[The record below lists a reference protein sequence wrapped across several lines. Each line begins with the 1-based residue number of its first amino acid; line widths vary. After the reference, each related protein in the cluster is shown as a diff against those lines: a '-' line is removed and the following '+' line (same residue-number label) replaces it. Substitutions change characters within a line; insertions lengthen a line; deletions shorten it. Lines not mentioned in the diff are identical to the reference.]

1 MSMAKI
7 RMGILGGGGDSFI
20 GPVHRIASSMFDRFE
35 IVGGVFNPNWED
47 NFRFAKKIGLNE
59 DRIYKDL
66 EELLSKEH
74 SLAEDKRIEVV
85 SVLTPNFLH
94 FPMAKRLLEEGFH
107 VICEKPLT
115 TSYAEALELK
125 KLREDKQLI
134 FAVTYTYS
142 GYPMVRQM
150 RSMIQDGK
158 IGTIQKIDA
167 QYYQGWI
174 NPVIHDP
181 ESRKKVWRLQPEK
194 SGQSCCIGD
203 VGTHAFQMLEYVT
216 GQPIKSILADLNYL
230 YEDNV
235 MDIDGTVLLRLD
247 GNAKGVLRASQIA
260 TAEENNFTVA
270 IYGTKGHLKWAQENP
285 NYLYHGLEGSTL
297 QVLKPGH
304 EYNSDAATQSTKLP
318 PGHPEGIFDAMGNI
332 YHGVAD
338 AIANNARKGSYPD
351 LIDGVRGMQFIEC
364 VIQSHK
370 SGNQWTE
377 IK

>member
-1 MSMAKI
+1 MGKI
-7 RMGILGGGGDSFI
+7 RLGILGGGGDSLI

-35 IVGGVFNPNWED
+35 IVGGVFNPNWEE
-47 NFRFAKKIGLNE
+47 NISFAKKIGLKK
-59 DRIYKDL
+59 DRIYKDF
-66 EELLSKEH
+66 EEFLSNER
-74 SLAEDKRIEVV
+74 SLPTDQRIEVV

-115 TSYAEALELK
+115 TTYAEALELK

-150 RSMIQDGK
+150 RSMIRDGK
-158 IGTIQKIDA
+158 IGKIQKIDA

-203 VGTHAFQMLEYVT
+203 VGTDAFQMLEYVT
-216 GQPIKSILADLNYL
+216 GQPIRSILADLNYL
-230 YEDNV
+230 YEDNI

-285 NYLYHGLEGSTL
+285 NYLYYGLENTPL

-304 EYNSDAATQSTKLP
+304 EFNSDAATQSTKLP

-338 AIANNARKGSYPD
+338 AIANNPREGSYPD
-351 LIDGVRGMQFIEC
+351 LMDGVRGMQFIEC

-370 SGNQWTE
+370 SGNQW
-377 IK
+377 INI

>member
-7 RMGILGGGGDSFI
+7 RLGILGGGGDSLI

-35 IVGGVFNPNWED
+35 IVGGVFNPNWEE
-47 NFRFAKKIGLNE
+47 NISFAKKIGLKE
-59 DRIYKDL
+59 DRIYKDF
-66 EELLSKEH
+66 EEFLSNER
-74 SLAEDKRIEVV
+74 SLPTDQRIEVV

-115 TSYAEALELK
+115 TTYAEALELK

-150 RSMIQDGK
+150 RSMIRDGK
-158 IGTIQKIDA
+158 IGKIQKIDA

-216 GQPIKSILADLNYL
+216 GRPIRSILADLNYL
-230 YEDNV
+230 YEDNI

-285 NYLYHGLEGSTL
+285 NYLYYGLENTPL

-304 EYNSDAATQSTKLP
+304 EFNSDAATQSTKLP

-332 YHGVAD
+332 YHGLAD
-338 AIANNARKGSYPD
+338 AIANNPREGSYPD
-351 LIDGVRGMQFIEC
+351 LMDGVRGMQFIEC

-370 SGNQWTE
+370 SGNQW
-377 IK
+377 INIQ

>member
-1 MSMAKI
+1 M
-7 RMGILGGGGDSFI
+7 
-20 GPVHRIASSMFDRFE
+20 
-35 IVGGVFNPNWED
+35 
-47 NFRFAKKIGLNE
+47 
-59 DRIYKDL
+59 
-66 EELLSKEH
+66 
-74 SLAEDKRIEVV
+74 
-85 SVLTPNFLH
+85 
-94 FPMAKRLLEEGFH
+94 
-107 VICEKPLT
+107 
-115 TSYAEALELK
+115 
-125 KLREDKQLI
+125 
-134 FAVTYTYS
+134 
-142 GYPMVRQM
+142 
-150 RSMIQDGK
+150 
-158 IGTIQKIDA
+158 
-167 QYYQGWI
+167 
-174 NPVIHDP
+174 
-181 ESRKKVWRLQPEK
+181 WRLQPEK

-338 AIANNARKGSYPD
+338 AITNNTREGSYPD

>member
-1 MSMAKI
+1 MAKI
-7 RMGILGGGGDSFI
+7 RLGILGGGGDSLI

-35 IVGGVFNPNWED
+35 IVGGVFNPNWEE
-47 NFRFAKKIGLNE
+47 NISFAKKIGLKE
-59 DRIYKDL
+59 DRIYKDF
-66 EELLSKEH
+66 EEFLSNER
-74 SLAEDKRIEVV
+74 SLPTDQRIEVV

-115 TSYAEALELK
+115 TTYAEALELK

-150 RSMIQDGK
+150 RSMIRDGK
-158 IGTIQKIDA
+158 IGKIQKIDA

-216 GQPIKSILADLNYL
+216 GQPIRFILADLNYL
-230 YEDNV
+230 YEDNI

-285 NYLYHGLEGSTL
+285 NYLYYGLENTPL

-304 EYNSDAATQSTKLP
+304 EFNSDAATQSTKLP

-338 AIANNARKGSYPD
+338 AIANNPREGSYPD
-351 LIDGVRGMQFIEC
+351 LMDGVRGMQFIER

-370 SGNQWTE
+370 SGNQW
-377 IK
+377 INIQ

>member
-1 MSMAKI
+1 MAKI
-7 RMGILGGGGDSFI
+7 RLGILGGGGDSLI

-35 IVGGVFNPNWED
+35 IVGGVFNPNWEE
-47 NFRFAKKIGLNE
+47 NISFAKKIGLKE
-59 DRIYKDL
+59 DRIYKDF
-66 EELLSKEH
+66 EEFLSNER
-74 SLAEDKRIEVV
+74 SLPTDQRIEVV

-115 TSYAEALELK
+115 TTYAEALELK

-150 RSMIQDGK
+150 RSMIRDGK
-158 IGTIQKIDA
+158 IGKIQKIDA

-216 GQPIKSILADLNYL
+216 GQPIRSILADLNYL
-230 YEDNV
+230 YEDNI

-285 NYLYHGLEGSTL
+285 NYLYYGLENTPL

-304 EYNSDAATQSTKLP
+304 EFNSDAATQSTKLP

-338 AIANNARKGSYPD
+338 AIANNPREGSYPD
-351 LIDGVRGMQFIEC
+351 LMDGVRGMQFIER

-370 SGNQWTE
+370 SGNQW
-377 IK
+377 INIQ

>member
-7 RMGILGGGGDSFI
+7 RMGILGGGGGSLI

-66 EELLSKEH
+66 EELLSKER

-230 YEDNV
+230 YEDNL

-338 AIANNARKGSYPD
+338 AIANNPREGSYPY

>member
-7 RMGILGGGGDSFI
+7 RLGILGGGGDSLI

-35 IVGGVFNPNWED
+35 IVGGVFNPNWEE
-47 NFRFAKKIGLNE
+47 NISFAKKIGLKE
-59 DRIYKDL
+59 DRIYKDF
-66 EELLSKEH
+66 EEFLSNER
-74 SLAEDKRIEVV
+74 SLPTDQRIEVV

-115 TSYAEALELK
+115 TTYAEALELK

-150 RSMIQDGK
+150 RSMIRDGK
-158 IGTIQKIDA
+158 IGKIQKIDA

-216 GQPIKSILADLNYL
+216 GQPIRFILADLNYL
-230 YEDNV
+230 YEDNI

-285 NYLYHGLEGSTL
+285 NYLYYGLENTPL

-304 EYNSDAATQSTKLP
+304 EFNSDAATQSTKLP

-338 AIANNARKGSYPD
+338 AIANNPREGSYPD
-351 LIDGVRGMQFIEC
+351 LMDGVRGMQFIER

-370 SGNQWTE
+370 SGNQW
-377 IK
+377 INIQ